1 MTIRTLT
8 RNGRT
13 GRPLHDPGIVAP
25 KIIKLDAPLSSVIC
39 NASAPRAPVGYRWP
53 HLAKSVRTGK

>member
-1 MTIRTLT
+1 MTTRTMT

-25 KIIKLDAPLSSVIC
+25 KIIKLDAPLATYVT
-39 NASAPRAPVGYRWP
+39 NASAPPAPAGYAWP
-53 HLAKSVRTGK
+53 WLTKSVRTGK